1 MSKRLSRLVRLIESI
16 STLTGRAVA
25 WLTLAMVLVTV
36 VIVLLRY
43 LFHTGWIWLQ
53 ESVTWMHAIT
63 FMIAAAYTL
72 KADEHVR
79 VDIFYRRMT
88 PRGRHLV
95 DLVGT
100 LLLLLPVCGFLL
112 YYSLDYV
119 ADSWAVLESSREAGG
134 LPGLFLLKT
143 IIPVTALLVA
153 LQGTTIV
160 VKSALNLK
168 SGTSDEPDYDSQVK
182 F

>member
-1 MSKRLSRLVRLIESI
+1 MSKRLSRLVRVIDTI
-16 STLTGRAVA
+16 SVATGQAVA

-43 LFHTGWIWLQ
+43 LFDTGWIWLQ

-88 PRGRHLV
+88 PRQRHLV
-95 DLVGT
+95 DLLGS

-119 ADSWAVLESSREAGG
+119 AASWQVFETSREAGG

-143 IIPVTALLVA
+143 VIPVTALLLA
-153 LQGTTIV
+153 LQGATIA
-160 VKSALNLK
+160 VKSAFALK
-168 SGTSDEPDYDSQVK
+168 SDNSEEGGYDSQVN